1 VSERS
6 QGARIGRVADW
17 TPAAVILI
25 AGFAM
30 FAGVSSLILDG
41 QISTTPDVAYSTTLL
56 LLVTCSGLLLSVFDR
71 RAALADMFF
80 WVYFVFFMAWPGWI
94 QAMTTRFPWGLRHGP
109 DSTVK
114 AVSVTIA
121 FLICY
126 ATVSKG
132 LRWREA
138 TPKKVKAAT
147 AKPALVVGFLLGAL
161 VVATACAAL
170 VGSNLFVSRV
180 EVGKSLSD
188 TSMSYPYFI
197 GKGVALAGLLV
208 SLATVRAGGR
218 RSPVRVALIVGFGL
232 LTALLFNPLGN
243 PRFQTLGVI
252 FCLLAFVLVRPSAI
266 QKAIG
271 ATALGASTLGLFAAF
286 KQLGQTGTIDLSSGN
301 FLEAPFS
308 IDFDSL
314 QQMIAAITYV
324 KGFGFSWGQNLLS
337 AIFFFIPRQIW
348 PGKAEPTGIVVATN
362 LNYYYTNL
370 SSPLPAEGY
379 IALSWVGCLAL
390 AAFTAWLIT
399 RLERGAARTR
409 SGANV
414 DRCLYAVISGYTVIL
429 LRGSLGSVLP
439 QFGVVFLTLL
449 LAQWLGVFGRKVGG
463 SNKGPAA

>member
-1 VSERS
+1 
-6 QGARIGRVADW
+6 
-17 TPAAVILI
+17 
-25 AGFAM
+25 
-30 FAGVSSLILDG
+30 
-41 QISTTPDVAYSTTLL
+41 
-56 LLVTCSGLLLSVFDR
+56 
-71 RAALADMFF
+71 
-80 WVYFVFFMAWPGWI
+80 
-94 QAMTTRFPWGLRHGP
+94 
-109 DSTVK
+109 
-114 AVSVTIA
+114 
-121 FLICY
+121 
-126 ATVSKG
+126 
-132 LRWREA
+132 
-138 TPKKVKAAT
+138 
-147 AKPALVVGFLLGAL
+147 
-161 VVATACAAL
+161 
-170 VGSNLFVSRV
+170 
-180 EVGKSLSD
+180 
-188 TSMSYPYFI
+188 
-197 GKGVALAGLLV
+197 
-208 SLATVRAGGR
+208 
-218 RSPVRVALIVGFGL
+218 VALIVGFGL